1 MLCAISGQVPQD
13 PVVAVKTGLLYE
25 RRLVTKAIETNG
37 QCPVTG
43 TPLSVD
49 EDLLSIKP
57 SPVPAPRPP
66 EGTSVAGLLSKFQS
80 EWDALMLETFK
91 LRQQLQTTRTELA
104 QALYQHDAACRV
116 IARITKERDEARQL
130 LTMGGGSAAVTVASA
145 AAAPAAANGD
155 VEMEGAEGSA
165 AVGLSDELRTI
176 LTDKSK
182 VLSKMRKKYKKK
194 PLIAAVEP
202 GALQEWGVAKR
213 HTLHKTTSPGIACV
227 ETSKQEAGV
236 VATGGND
243 GDVILFDH
251 SSGKV
256 RSKLSGHKKAIT
268 CVALHPSDS
277 IVVSASVDKTV
288 CVWTGDDEMNYS
300 AAHVLDYHTGAVS
313 GLAMHP
319 TGDVV
324 ATASADKT
332 WGLADIRLGQHVLSV
347 DSKPANYSCVEFHPD
362 GLLLGVG
369 AQDNVLQVWDVLSG
383 ALATDLVTGAAV
395 TCIAFSENGYYMATG
410 GQDSTVSLWDLRK
423 IGSAEQ
429 IVHSFSSL
437 NGPVGDVCFDSSGS
451 YLAFGH
457 GSQVSVH
464 GVKSA
469 EFEELMTQTGHKKQ
483 VTGVSFASD
492 TSYLA
497 SVSLDRALYF
507 YGN

>member
-1 MLCAISGQVPQD
+1 M
-13 PVVAVKTGLLYE
+13 VAVKTGLLYE
-25 RRLVTKAIETNG
+25 RRLIEKAIETNG

-43 TPLSVD
+43 TPLSVE

-91 LRQQLQTTRTELA
+91 IRQQLQTTRTELA

-116 IARITKERDEARQL
+116 IARVTKERDEARQML
-130 LTMGGGSAAVTVASA
+130 AMGGGGGAAVAVANGTEDV
-145 AAAPAAANGD
+145 PAESGD
-155 VEMEGAEGSA
+155 VEMGGADGVATGVSK
-165 AVGLSDELRTI
+165 ELRTVI
-176 LTDKSK
+176 TDKSK
-182 VLSKMRKKYKKK
+182 VLSKLRKKYRKK
-194 PLIAAVEP
+194 PLVANVE
-202 GALQEWGVAKR
+202 ASVLKEWGVAKR
-213 HTLHKTTSPGIACV
+213 HTLHKTTSPGITCV
-227 ETSKQEAGV
+227 DTSKQEVGL
-236 VATGGND
+236 VATGGCD
-243 GDVILFDH
+243 GDVLLLDH
-251 SSGKV
+251 SDGKV
-256 RSKLSGHKKAIT
+256 RAKLQGHKKAVT
-268 CVALHPSDS
+268 CVALHPTDD
-277 IVVSASVDKTV
+277 IVVSASADKTV
-288 CVWTGDDEMNYS
+288 RVWNADKTEENEINYS
-300 AAHVLDYHTGAVS
+300 TAHTLDYHTGSVT

-319 TGDVV
+319 SGDVV

-332 WGLADIRLGQHVLSV
+332 WGLADIRLGQCVLSI
-347 DSKPANYSCVEFHPD
+347 DAKPAAYTCLEFHPD

-383 ALATDLVTGAAV
+383 SLATDLVTGAAV

-429 IVHSFSSL
+429 IVHSFTGL
-437 NGPVGDVCFDSSGS
+437 DGPVGDLCFDNSGS

-464 GVKSA
+464 GVKSD
-469 EFEELMTQTGHKKQ
+469 EFEQLMNQTGHKKA
-483 VTGVSFASD
+483 VTGVGFAMD
-492 TSYLA
+492 TSFLT
-497 SVSLDRALYF
+497 SVSKDRALYF